1 MYSLDEIIC
10 PTTLQET
17 TDPITD
23 YIGPSCSDDEVL
35 RYCFVAIE
43 HNNMRLSA
51 YSLQTLAERG
61 AQDCFITALTAA
73 LVEKSFLTDKR
84 FYLMVRDA
92 LERNY
97 ERLELQ
103 DVWEEFSQIE
113 WDPEATIELLKG
125 ADSAGKKCPRPYEV

>member
-23 YIGPSCSDDEVL
+23 YIGPSCSNDEVL
-35 RYCFVAIE
+35 GYCIVAIE
-43 HNNMRLSA
+43 NKNMRLSA

-61 AQDCFITALTAA
+61 ARDCFVKALIAA
-73 LVEKSFLTDKR
+73 LAEKSFLTDRR
-84 FYLMVRDA
+84 FYLMIRDA

-97 ERLELQ
+97 KHLELQ
-103 DVWEEFSQIE
+103 VVWKIVSQIK
-113 WDPEATIELLKG
+113 WDPETTTELPEG
-125 ADSAGKKCPRPYEV
+125 D